1 MAASRLDACARM
13 ISERLRRGALV
24 VVLSGAGVS
33 AESGLPT
40 YRGAGGLW
48 SRPEFQELAALQALL
63 RSPAR
68 VWQLLQALRELLAEA
83 RPNPA
88 HFALAELQEILWPDA
103 EVVIVTQNVDG
114 LHQMAGSRQVVELHG
129 NAHRFSCMVCGRR
142 HPAPPLG
149 LTELPPRCA
158 CGGIIRPDVV
168 FFDESLPPSVWQEA
182 LALAERAAVFVVV
195 GTSLEVEPAASLPFV
210 ALERG
215 ALVVE
220 VNLEPSVLSQSA
232 NVFLRGFASHV
243 LPALAQRLR
252 EVLRRP
258 AKKVPIT

>member
-1 MAASRLDACARM
+1 
-13 ISERLRRGALV
+13 
-24 VVLSGAGVS
+24 
-33 AESGLPT
+33 
-40 YRGAGGLW
+40 
-48 SRPEFQELAALQALL
+48 
-63 RSPAR
+63 
-68 VWQLLQALRELLAEA
+68 
-83 RPNPA
+83 
-88 HFALAELQEILWPDA
+88 
-103 EVVIVTQNVDG
+103 
-114 LHQMAGSRQVVELHG
+114 
-129 NAHRFSCMVCGRR
+129 
-142 HPAPPLG
+142 
-149 LTELPPRCA
+149 
-158 CGGIIRPDVV
+158 VV